1 MVKVTFYSP
10 GTLFPEQ
17 SVRELP
23 KKDIELAK
31 EEAKTI
37 LERHSAIP
45 YCFVFEGEKERYFL
59 NGKIRSRQEVIAD
72 NLPNEEILR
81 SNMIN
86 NDTGHV
92 LENNNS
98 WKVTCIFYPETDT
111 VLEWEI
117 PQR

>member
-23 KKDIELAK
+23 NKDIELAK
-31 EEAKTI
+31 EEAKAI
-37 LERHSAIP
+37 LERYNAIP

-59 NGKIRSRQEVIAD
+59 NGKLRSKQEVID
-72 NLPNEEILR
+72 EDRPDEEILR

-86 NDTGHV
+86 NDIEYV

-98 WKVTCIFYPETDT
+98 WKVTCVFYPETDT